1 MNFSNTTSLLDFM
14 SQNNATALDICES
27 KSGGAYVSFGG
38 TLTAMLAKKV
48 GQVIN
53 ATNVNL
59 LQVSYIDGVTEDG
72 VEIKGNLIHT
82 IGERK
87 VLSTFSLADI
97 AVIK

>member
-1 MNFSNTTSLLDFM
+1 MNFSNTVSLLDFM
-14 SQNNATALDICES
+14 NENKAVTLDICES
-27 KSGGAYVSFGG
+27 KTGGAYVSFGG

-53 ATNVNL
+53 AENFNL

-87 VLSTFSLADI
+87 VLHTFSLADV

>member
-1 MNFSNTTSLLDFM
+1 MNFSNTVSLLDFM
-14 SQNNATALDICES
+14 NENKSVTLEICES

-53 ATNVNL
+53 GDNFNL

-87 VLSTFSLADI
+87 VLHTFSLADV